1 MATNPKNPPEEKLA
15 EFTKLLESSRKLQ
28 ADILNYGLDAAEI
41 YVEDVD
47 GDWLENWDSNT
58 YFDSIIFLL
67 ESDDLVAVRVRE
79 KLREKST
86 SEIASELEKM
96 WQISDE
102 DDRILAVKKL
112 LVGGVNV
119 ASSNRDIS
127 DKNEEDGIELL
138 ELAEELLEKLDQIF
152 EEQE

>member
-28 ADILNYGLDAAEI
+28 ADILNYGLEAADL
-41 YVEDVD
+41 YVEDID
-47 GDWLENWDSNT
+47 GDWLENWDDNT
-58 YFDSIIFLL
+58 YFDSIISLL
-67 ESDDLVAVRVRE
+67 ESDDPVVGRVRQ

-86 SEIASELEKM
+86 SKIASELEKM
-96 WQISDE
+96 WQISDD
-102 DDRILAVKKL
+102 DDRLFAVKNL
-112 LVGGVNV
+112 LSGDVSV
-119 ASSNRDIS
+119 ASSNRDIN

-138 ELAEELLEKLDQIF
+138 ELAEELLEKLDSIF

>member
-79 KLREKST
+79 KSREKST

-96 WQISDE
+96 WQIADE
-102 DDRILAVKKL
+102 YDRKFAVRNLLA
-112 LVGGVNV
+112 GGISV

-138 ELAEELLEKLDQIF
+138 ELAEELLEKLARIF

>member
-1 MATNPKNPPEEKLA
+1 MATNKQNSLEEKLA
-15 EFTKLLESSRKLQ
+15 ELTKLLESSRKLQ
-28 ADILNYGLDAAEI
+28 SDILNYGLDAANL

-47 GDWLENWDSNT
+47 GDWLENWDDDT

-102 DDRILAVKKL
+102 DDRIFAVRNLLA
-112 LVGGVNV
+112 GGISV

-127 DKNEEDGIELL
+127 DNNEEDGIELL
-138 ELAEELLEKLDQIF
+138 ELAEELLEKLDRIF